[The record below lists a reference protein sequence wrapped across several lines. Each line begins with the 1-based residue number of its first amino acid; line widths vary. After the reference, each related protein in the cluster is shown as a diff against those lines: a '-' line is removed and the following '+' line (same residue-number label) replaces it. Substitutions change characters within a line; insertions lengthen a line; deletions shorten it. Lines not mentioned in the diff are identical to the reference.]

1 MRRVAC
7 MSVAVLGAIALVAGV
22 ATAHEAKYET
32 KKVTIRHPDPQT
44 FKGKVRAGGGCKPD
58 RTVKVTKLDEYG
70 GKSDPV
76 GTSQTDESGRWTM
89 SLPSAATAGSYK
101 AVAKKDTAEGED
113 GVLHKCK
120 KGTSR
125 VISF

>member
-1 MRRVAC
+1 MRRVVS
-7 MSVAVLGAIALVAGV
+7 MSVAVLGAISLVAGV
-22 ATAHEAKYET
+22 ATAHEAKYKT
-32 KKVTIRHPDPQT
+32 KKVRIKHPDPKT
-44 FKGKVRAGGGCKPD
+44 FTGKVRARGGCKVD

-76 GTSQTDESGRWTM
+76 GISQTDESGRWTM

>member
-1 MRRVAC
+1 MRRVVS
-7 MSVAVLGAIALVAGV
+7 MSVAALGAIALVAGV

-58 RTVKVTKLDEYG
+58 RTVKVTRLDEYG
-70 GKSDPV
+70 GKSDPL
-76 GTSQTDESGRWTM
+76 GTAQTDESGRWTM
-89 SLPSAATAGSYK
+89 SLPSAAPGGAYK

-113 GVLHKCK
+113 GLLHKCK
-120 KGTSR
+120 KGTSP
-125 VISF
+125 VVNF

>member
-1 MRRVAC
+1 MRRVVSMC
-7 MSVAVLGAIALVAGV
+7 MAALGAIALVAGV

-32 KKVTIRHPDPQT
+32 RKVTIKHPDPQT
-44 FKGKVRAGGGCKPD
+44 FKGKVKAGGGCKPD
-58 RTVKVTKLDEYG
+58 RTVKVTKIDEYG

-76 GTSQTDESGRWTM
+76 GTVQTDERGRWTM
-89 SLPSAATAGSYK
+89 SLPSAATAGAYK

-120 KGTSR
+120 KGTSP
-125 VISF
+125 VVSF